1 MSNPNLNLEVE
12 FNKLNLNETLK
23 DTSVNTVSSVDKM
36 CIGSKSETYA
46 ESTSNDKVEDQE
58 LENFAEKLD
67 IKQFAK
73 SIDEIKKFY

>member
-1 MSNPNLNLEVE
+1 MSNPNPNLEVE
-12 FNKLNLNETLK
+12 FNKLSLNETLK

-36 CIGSKSETYA
+36 GIGSKSETAA
-46 ESTSNDKVEDQE
+46 ESTSNDKVEDQK

-73 SIDEIKKFY
+73 NIDEIKKFY